1 MTSSSNQCAFIHT
14 GCRSKSSGVSS
25 DSSRTNSFSGIASPP
40 LPHTLVV
47 GYTDTII
54 GYLPDPSAY
63 AAGLYEATVVP
74 KILDLPPFTPDAAR
88 AFTTQ
93 ATALTAKTFT

>member
-1 MTSSSNQCAFIHT
+1 
-14 GCRSKSSGVSS
+14 
-25 DSSRTNSFSGIASPP
+25 
-40 LPHTLVV
+40 
-47 GYTDTII
+47 
-54 GYLPDPSAY
+54 
-63 AAGLYEATVVP
+63 VP